1 MLPTFILS
9 MCVCQCD
16 QFVWNVSC
24 AIHEVIFPLSLWI
37 ADTFVTYE
45 HVLWFP
51 LPILVLTVVWQLDTS
66 YSLKAFVSHLRLSG
80 DTNQSYVLYIQP
92 CLRFTLSLPVADLLY
107 GDYLGSDLVFNS
119 RSAPLIFRYE
129 GSTFQDRWWSSGE
142 RRAMIYSLIS
152 FPTCREVWVIFI
164 RQVCRCSTPLVHQTI
179 QYLYWHTC
187 PLNTLIMFQHIFHF
201 GTKAVVF
208 FHTILA

>member
-1 MLPTFILS
+1 MNCWHICYLWACF
-9 MCVCQCD
+9 M
-16 QFVWNVSC
+16 VSSPHFSAHC
-24 AIHEVIFPLSLWI
+24 CLAVGYLLQPE
-37 ADTFVTYE
+37 
-45 HVLWFP
+45 
-51 LPILVLTVVWQLDTS
+51 
-66 YSLKAFVSHLRLSG
+66 AFVSHLRLSG

-107 GDYLGSDLVFNS
+107 GDYPGSDLVFNS